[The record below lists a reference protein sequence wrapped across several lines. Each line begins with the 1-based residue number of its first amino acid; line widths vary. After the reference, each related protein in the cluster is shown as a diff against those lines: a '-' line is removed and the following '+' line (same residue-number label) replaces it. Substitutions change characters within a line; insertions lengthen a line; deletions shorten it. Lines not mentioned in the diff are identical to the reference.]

1 MKIIVWIFVFILVSC
16 SHEQGKN
23 TVSITSGTKGVV
35 KYPNME
41 NSIYLT
47 SDAADKDAPEKSI
60 KIHQGHFLSSKN
72 TKAQNENVLSLLEA
86 NNFHI
91 INLTLEDIA
100 IAEKQEIKFENYK
113 KLIFLNSSISDLSKD
128 DLYSRENVLPYYVF
142 TNVVFIGLS
151 DKVADKSIDTNR
163 FLINDYVF
171 SVLKVRKATREQN
184 FKSYIL
190 IHNLGKGINDIM
202 DRLPPTFINS
212 LAN

>member
-1 MKIIVWIFVFILVSC
+1 MKFIVWILVFILVSC

-23 TVSITSGTKGVV
+23 TVSITSGTKGIV

-47 SDAADKDAPEKSI
+47 SDAFDKESPEKAI
-60 KIHQGHFLSSKN
+60 KIHQGHFLSNKN
-72 TKAQNENVLSLLEA
+72 SKAQNEAALNSMEV

-91 INLTLEDIA
+91 VNLTLEDIA
-100 IAEKQEIKFENYK
+100 IAEKQEIKFEDYK
-113 KLIFLNSSISDLSKD
+113 KLIFLNSSINDLSKD
-128 DLYSRENVLPYYVF
+128 DLYAKQNVVPYYIF
-142 TNVVFIGLS
+142 ANVVFIGLS

-171 SVLKVRKATREQN
+171 SVLKVRKITRDKN
-184 FKSYIL
+184 FKTYIL
-190 IHNLGKGINDIM
+190 IHNLGKEINDIM